1 MNFIEALIR
10 NDRIIFILLIFFVM
24 EMEKTSG
31 IGVEMNE

>member
-24 EMEKTSG
+24 EMEKTSEV
-31 IGVEMNE
+31 GVEMNE